1 MSRIFV
7 PCILV
12 ALSALFGTS
21 AFAQTWPTR
30 VGSLICDAGPRVGLV
45 LGSRQDMR
53 CVFRSSEG
61 VAQHFYRGK
70 IRRIGVD
77 IGVTRGGTLT
87 WAVFAPSVQIR
98 QGALR
103 GNYVGA
109 SGNAALGVGLGA
121 KVLIGGHRRTISL
134 QPLTIG
140 GQIGI
145 NLAVAVSS
153 LSLR

>member
-12 ALSALFGTS
+12 ALSAPFGTS

-53 CVFRSSEG
+53 CVFRPSDG
-61 VAQHFYRGK
+61 VVQHTYRGK

-77 IGVTRGGTLT
+77 LGVTRGSTLT
-87 WAVFAPSVQIR
+87 WAVFAPSGQISPS
-98 QGALR
+98 ALR

-121 KVLIGGHRRTISL
+121 KVLIEGHRRTISL

-145 NLAVAVSS
+145 NIAVAVSS